1 MKKKYLGIRRLFGT
15 KGQHN
20 DEVDLSQEKS
30 ASKFRRALIRS
41 IEEKSAHGKEASKSV
56 ELSVKR
62 KRVGMRLFGTK
73 GQHNDEV
80 DLSQEKSAH
89 GKETLKKSDLDM
101 RRKETIEVRIKANG
115 DSLVS
120 SVSTTGSHPRRAE
133 SKLLSHTEI
142 SLSKEEIQKIAK
154 ELLAENLVLR
164 KRLWRLRN
172 RGTIPAGIILSS
184 IGAASLL
191 LAFMWNSLILTFIGL
206 GITLWGILIIYI
218 SPSRHVRG
226 ELLNSISSSMQK
238 CMDKLVTY
246 MGYTGDAIFFHPRN
260 LTGLGQGY
268 VMIPHYAAQ
277 IEGNLNAK
285 IDALNL
291 LPYGNDGN
299 MPSLYLHPK
308 GMFLAAPS
316 QGLVDLLE
324 KELGINFA
332 MVDLRHVQEALPRLL
347 IEELKIVDEVSI
359 EENDNGNIAIKFTGG
374 PCTDLCKFVSEQT
387 KLGNHLGCPLCSA
400 VALVV
405 SKVRGKPVS
414 IQETKITDD
423 NMISTTYV
431 VLNP

>member
-1 MKKKYLGIRRLFGT
+1 MKKQYVGIRRLFAT

-30 ASKFRRALIRS
+30 ATKFRRALIRS
-41 IEEKSAHGKEASKSV
+41 IEEKSAHGKETLKSV

-62 KRVGMRLFGTK
+62 K
-73 GQHNDEV
+73 
-80 DLSQEKSAH
+80 
-89 GKETLKKSDLDM
+89 
-101 RRKETIEVRIKANG
+101 ETIEVRIEANG
-115 DSLVS
+115 DSLILP
-120 SVSTTGSHPRRAE
+120 VSTTDSHPRRAE

-154 ELLAENLVLR
+154 ELQAENLVLR
-164 KRLWRLRN
+164 KRLWRLQN
-172 RGTIPAGIILSS
+172 RSTIPAGIILSS

-191 LAFMWNSLILTFIGL
+191 FSYLWNSLILTFIGL
-206 GITLWGILIIYI
+206 GMILWGILIIYI
-218 SPSRHVRG
+218 SPSRHVRA
-226 ELLNSISSSMQK
+226 ELLSSISSSMQK

-246 MGYTGDAIFFHPRN
+246 MGYTGDAMFFHPKN
-260 LTGLGQGY
+260 LTGLGHGY

-277 IEGNLNAK
+277 IEGDLKAK

-291 LPYGNDGN
+291 LPYGNDGS
-299 MPSLYLHPK
+299 MPSIYLHPK

-332 MVDLRHVQEALPRLL
+332 TVDLRYVQEALPKLL
-347 IEELKIVDEVSI
+347 IEELKIVDDASI
-359 EENDNGNIAIKFTGG
+359 EENDDGTIVIRFAGG
-374 PCTDLCKFVSEQT
+374 PCADLCRFVSEET

-414 IQETKITDD
+414 ILETKITDD
-423 NMISTTYV
+423 SMISTTYA
-431 VLNP
+431 VLSP

>member
-1 MKKKYLGIRRLFGT
+1 MKKKYLGIRQLFGT

-30 ASKFRRALIRS
+30 V
-41 IEEKSAHGKEASKSV
+41 HGKETLKSV

-80 DLSQEKSAH
+80 DLSQEKSATKFRRALIRSIEEKSAH
-89 GKETLKKSDLDM
+89 GKETLKQSDLDM

-115 DSLVS
+115 DSLIS
-120 SVSTTGSHPRRAE
+120 SVSTTDSHPRRGE

-154 ELLAENLVLR
+154 ELQAENLVLR
-164 KRLWRLRN
+164 KRLWRLQN
-172 RGTIPAGIILSS
+172 RSTIPAGIILSS

-191 LAFMWNSLILTFIGL
+191 FSYLWNSLILTFIGL
-206 GITLWGILIIYI
+206 GIVLWGILIIYI
-218 SPSRHVRG
+218 SPSRHVRA
-226 ELLNSISSSMQK
+226 ELLSSISSSMQK

-246 MGYTGDAIFFHPRN
+246 MGYTGDAMFFHPRN
-260 LTGLGQGY
+260 LSGLGHGY

-277 IEGNLNAK
+277 IGDLKAK

-291 LPYGNDGN
+291 LPYGNDGS
-299 MPSLYLHPK
+299 MPSIYLHPK

-332 MVDLRHVQEALPRLL
+332 TVDLRYVQEALPKLL
-347 IEELKIVDEVSI
+347 IEELKIVDDASI
-359 EENDNGNIAIKFTGG
+359 EENGNGTIVIRFAGG
-374 PCTDLCKFVSEQT
+374 PCTDLCRFVSEET

-405 SKVRGKPVS
+405 SKVKGKPVS
-414 IQETKITDD
+414 ILETKITDD
-423 NMISTTYV
+423 SMISTTYA
-431 VLNP
+431 VLSP